1 MRQTKFYQEY
11 WNLRQMHELRIVYEE
26 IGPDIMH
33 FLDLYRL
40 SKDAY
45 TNPRQ
50 IINLANND
58 PQSVNEFYSIKN
70 MI

>member
-1 MRQTKFYQEY
+1 
-11 WNLRQMHELRIVYEE
+11 MHELRIVYEE